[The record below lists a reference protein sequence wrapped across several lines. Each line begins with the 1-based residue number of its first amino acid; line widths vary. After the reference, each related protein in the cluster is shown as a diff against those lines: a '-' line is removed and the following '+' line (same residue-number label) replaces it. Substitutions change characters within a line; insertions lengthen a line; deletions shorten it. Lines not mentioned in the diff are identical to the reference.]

1 MEHLIALENADTV
14 AVAPR
19 LKEIIAPTAIVWGKH
34 DPFLSPELGR
44 RLQDAIPGS
53 TLEVVATGRHF
64 LPEDAP
70 AKIGDALSSL
80 LAR

>member
-1 MEHLIALENADTV
+1 MEHLLALDSADTL

-19 LKEIIAPTAIVWGKH
+19 LKEIIAPTAIVWGRH
-34 DPFLSPELGR
+34 DPFLAAEMGQ
-44 RLQDAIPGS
+44 RLQEVIPKS
-53 TLEVVATGRHF
+53 TLDVVPTGRHF

-70 AKIGDALSSL
+70 AKIGDALKEL